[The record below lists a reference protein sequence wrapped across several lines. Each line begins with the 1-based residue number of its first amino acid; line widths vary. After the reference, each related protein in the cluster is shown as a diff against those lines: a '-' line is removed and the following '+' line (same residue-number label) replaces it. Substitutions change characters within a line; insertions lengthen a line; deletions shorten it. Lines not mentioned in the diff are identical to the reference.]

1 MACGSDLR
9 TIWSFSLGG
18 GSLGSLQQNFT
29 TLAMHQQFNVY
40 SVQPSPPPVAAWLQ
54 ALLGPVNSI
63 LKADP
68 VALELRPLG
77 AWGGLAP
84 GVTSMNP
91 DGRIQISNR
100 MLYCSKSQLVH
111 LYVHELAHSLLCL
124 ANKEVDH
131 QHDAAFFCLNA
142 VLLQRLDINGFDCGY
157 PTNHLSSLSLYDL
170 QDPIPEWA
178 GHPASFW
185 RPRAISWALSKVE
198 KYAGANYSAL
208 ELAKLISND
217 YFAWAEEVEA
227 LPVHLENQKEAARDR
242 ELQRQIEFAQ
252 LRESHQLRGGLAWA
266 FGVGFFSLLLAHLF

>member
-9 TIWSFSLGG
+9 TIWSFSLWG

-29 TLAMHQQFNVY
+29 TLPMHQQFNVY

-54 ALLGPVNSI
+54 SLLGPVNSI

-142 VLLQRLDINGFDCGY
+142 VLLQRLDIAGFSCGY
-157 PTNHLSSLSLYDL
+157 PTRHLDSLGLYDL
-170 QDPIPEWA
+170 QDPIPAWSD
-178 GHPASFW
+178 HPSSIWIPHAMG
-185 RPRAISWALSKVE
+185 WALSTAE
-198 KYAGANYSAL
+198 KYAGTDLSAL
-208 ELAKLISND
+208 EIAKLISKE
-217 YFAWAEEVEA
+217 YCSWAEEMYL
-227 LPVHLENQKEAARDR
+227 LPAKEHARRAAAKSLELR
-242 ELQRQIEFAQ
+242 RQAEVDQ
-252 LRESHQLRGGLAWA
+252 LRAGSQLRGWISVVLASCL
-266 FGVGFFSLLLAHLF
+266 FFIVLSRLI

>member
-1 MACGSDLR
+1 M
-9 TIWSFSLGG
+9 
-18 GSLGSLQQNFT
+18 
-29 TLAMHQQFNVY
+29 Y

-84 GVTSMNP
+84 GVTSFNP

-142 VLLQRLDINGFDCGY
+142 VLLQRLDLNGFNCGY

-170 QDPIPEWA
+170 QDPIPAWA
-178 GHPASFW
+178 DHPSSIW
-185 RPRAISWALSKVE
+185 IPRAISWALSTAE
-198 KYAGANYSAL
+198 KYAGTDLSAL
-208 ELAKLISND
+208 EVAKLISKE
-217 YFAWAEEVEA
+217 YCSWAEEMYLLPAKDDAKRAEA
-227 LPVHLENQKEAARDR
+227 RSLE
-242 ELQRQIEFAQ
+242 LVRQAEVDQ
-252 LRESHQLRGGLAWA
+252 LRAANQLRGWISVI
-266 FGVGFFSLLLAHLF
+266 FGSSLLTIVLSRLV